1 LFHTLTLGLR
11 IDVNVIS
18 TRVLLQFPPPLVC
31 PLPFFHH
38 VIFYTI
44 TSHVVT
50 GTKGHIPCQVA
61 CAKGLVA
68 CYISPSTHNMG
79 KTCMKT
85 QTQNMS
91 GNAKVKK
98 NRAKLGQTRE
108 KEL

>member
-1 LFHTLTLGLR
+1 MSCFT
-11 IDVNVIS
+11 
-18 TRVLLQFPPPLVC
+18 P
-31 PLPFFHH
+31 
-38 VIFYTI
+38 I
-44 TSHVVT
+44 TTHVVT

-79 KTCMKT
+79 KTGMKT

-98 NRAKLGQTRE
+98 NGAKLGQTG
-108 KEL
+108 KKNCSNTLVH